1 MQGFLAFFT
10 EFKKLNKI
18 TSTERANS
26 NRKETYTIGCTHP
39 PNRQKNILQLNN
51 LAFQK
56 IKTVLGVCFC
66 YDAKIIQC
74 FVLDLLIWILKEI
87 INETQTESAIK
98 PLMYFPTFSLIKGIH
113 HVFII

>member
-74 FVLDLLIWILKEI
+74 FVLDV
-87 INETQTESAIK
+87 
-98 PLMYFPTFSLIKGIH
+98 Y
-113 HVFII
+113 